1 MYEYFFLHYAIS
13 STSKCK
19 QDIIDLSK
27 HVTWTSPVSAF
38 TMYEYV
44 CGAVV
49 HCVQRKFRYGNVCVC
64 VWGYRCTMCTEEV
77 QVQQCVCVCRCTF
90 CTEEVQVWQ
99 CVYVQMYF
107 SYRGNS
113 GTAMRVCVWCT
124 WTVCR

>member
-1 MYEYFFLHYAIS
+1 MAM
-13 STSKCK
+13 C
-19 QDIIDLSK
+19 
-27 HVTWTSPVSAF
+27 VC
-38 TMYEYV
+38 V
-44 CGAVV
+44 CGGTDVQ
-49 HCVQRKFRYGNVCVC
+49 CVQRKFRYDNVHVCVC
-64 VWGYRCTMCTEEV
+64 VGGYRCTM
-77 QVQQCVCVCRCTF
+77 